1 MEDEAII
8 GFPDDEW
15 VIKKPVHISNL
26 TINTK
31 GMCGY
36 ATNLLLGYWNERLKL
51 DTDYIKQVNNLGVGN
66 RFFARQLTAYYN
78 PSEEPIENEVHR
90 CFLVDVARQCMKS
103 SSLEIDNLIVASEIS
118 DYQTPGIAPT
128 LLNTLGLSKF
138 TPTFNLQGTA
148 CSSMPRCIELAR
160 HLPGNTLCLIDGIT
174 SDIYQTELQRV
185 KHIKPYSQ
193 DWIKL
198 MFGMLFGDATAAF
211 IVGEGDTS
219 TNYKVLRQAHI
230 MNLGIGDYREA
241 AVKRHNGFHL
251 SADKNILNTALKYTD
266 VVLTKMGIES
276 FGHYERIIL
285 HTGSQKI
292 ISAYQDYYNFTPTQL
307 RGSKDVLEAYGNTT
321 GCSLPL
327 VLNQKEFKG
336 KALMIG
342 ITMGFGVDIVEIEV

>member
-8 GFPDDEW
+8 GFPEKR
-15 VIKKPVHISNL
+15 KKPVFISNL
-26 TINTK
+26 TINTA
-31 GMCGY
+31 GMYGY
-36 ATNLLLGYWNERLKL
+36 YTNLMIGYYHEKIGFDKN
-51 DTDYIKQVNNLGVGN
+51 YIQQIKNFGVNN
-66 RFFARQLTAYYN
+66 RYFARSATQY
-78 PSEEPIENEVHR
+78 SETNKEYHNEEVHR
-90 CFLVDVARQCMKS
+90 NYLLAAARKCLQS
-103 SSLEIDNLIVASEIS
+103 SSLEVQNLVVASEIA
-118 DYQTPGIAPT
+118 DYQTPGLAST
-128 LLNTLGLSKF
+128 LLNPLITSKF
-138 TPTFNLQGTA
+138 ATAFNLQGTA

-160 HLPGNTLCLIDGIT
+160 HLQGNTLCLIDGIT

-292 ISAYQDYYNFTPTQL
+292 ISAYQDYYNFTQTQL